1 MYTDKNETREEW
13 LPLVHAEG
21 NVIGKETRSRCH
33 NGSRKLHPVVHL
45 HVVDSEG
52 RIYLQLRPEWKTV
65 QPGKWDTAVGG
76 HVDFGETVG
85 EALIREAYEELNL
98 SGFTP
103 EPLEAYEFESE
114 TERELVYPFLTAVNY
129 EPSPSPELAGGRFW
143 TRAEIDDAIGKG
155 LLTPNFEKEYLRI
168 WQNAF

>member
-1 MYTDKNETREEW
+1 M
-13 LPLVHAEG
+13 
-21 NVIGKETRSRCH
+21 
-33 NGSRKLHPVVHL
+33 
-45 HVVDSEG
+45 
-52 RIYLQLRPEWKTV
+52 
-65 QPGKWDTAVGG
+65 
-76 HVDFGETVG
+76 DFGETVG

-143 TRAEIDDAIGKG
+143 TRAEIEDAIGKG